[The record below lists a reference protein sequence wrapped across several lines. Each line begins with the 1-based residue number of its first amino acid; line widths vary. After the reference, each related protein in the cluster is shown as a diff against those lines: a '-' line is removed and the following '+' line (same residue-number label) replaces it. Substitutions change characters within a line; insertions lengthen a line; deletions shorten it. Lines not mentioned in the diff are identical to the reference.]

1 MQRIERFG
9 NNTDN
14 NLNNKKA
21 KIIEH
26 LSPAAT
32 TAATMTAC
40 PATATS
46 YTFGSQSE
54 CSCPSG
60 KVMMHTTGNGT
71 YPKNYCSATGLAATL
86 DSNGTLACVAGSG
99 HLISGGSNRQYWCV
113 TATPSGSS

>member
-14 NLNNKKA
+14 SSNNKKA

-26 LSPAAT
+26 LAPSNTPVFPE
-32 TAATMTAC
+32 C

-46 YTFGSQSE
+46 YTFGSQTQ
-54 CSCPSG
+54 CSCPDG
-60 KVMMHTTGNGT
+60 KAIASTTGNGT

-86 DSNGTLACVAGSG
+86 DDNGTLSCVAGSG
-99 HLISGGSNRQYWCV
+99 HIIPTGSNKQYWCV
-113 TATPSGSS
+113 NVTPSRSS